1 MNTTLEKNQEK
12 QKTHRM
18 VIRNGQEAYMVSH
31 CRLRISLLLPPVHL
45 PNLAL
50 LTSFLKEVYR
60 EMYLYH

>member
-1 MNTTLEKNQEK
+1 
-12 QKTHRM
+12 M